1 MTISSIP
8 KWFVFINF
16 DFLQSLGNFPTS
28 FLILYYFFILIILKR
43 ADEALDVIE
52 AASTGSLGEVCVNSA
67 GFKSLPADV
76 VLDSRRYDTARQK
89 TDMTARILQNFRVAE
104 AMQRNGELELSCIK
118 KTNFKK

>member
-1 MTISSIP
+1 MGESWLSILLAATLTTMTMTAVTKANSFSTSSTTAR
-8 KWFVFINF
+8 
-16 DFLQSLGNFPTS
+16 DD
-28 FLILYYFFILIILKR
+28 IIDSKVR

-104 AMQRNGELELSCIK
+104 AMQRNGELEDK
-118 KTNFKK
+118 